1 MDGQQHSTHAGRQQV
16 LAALFRIAGS
26 IGSLLLVYFMFPL
39 EDRDAALLGLA
50 TVVVGLSIFA
60 IIFARQLHKI
70 RSAAYPVLRAVEG
83 IALVATI
90 FIVLMASVAVGFAA
104 ADASNYSEPM
114 TRIDALYFTVTTL
127 ATVGFGDITPTSDV
141 TRAFT
146 TFQMVL
152 GVALVGA
159 GVRVL
164 LGVAQRAAEQRH
176 GQAPPPTPS
185 A

>member
-1 MDGQQHSTHAGRQQV
+1 MTEQQHSMHAGRRQV
-16 LAALFRIAGS
+16 IHALLRIAGS
-26 IGSLLLVYFMFPL
+26 ITSLLLVYFMFPL
-39 EDRDAALLGLA
+39 QDRDAVLLGMLA
-50 TVVVGLSIFA
+50 VVIGLSVFA
-60 IIFARQLHKI
+60 VIFARQLHKI
-70 RSAAYPVLRAVEG
+70 RSAAFPVLRAVEG

-104 ADASNYSEPM
+104 ADAGNYSEPM

-127 ATVGFGDITPTSDV
+127 ATVGFGDITPTTDL

-146 TFQMVL
+146 TFQMIL

-164 LGVAQRAAEQRH
+164 LGVAQRVAEQRE
-176 GQAPPPTPS
+176 GATSPADPAP
-185 A
+185 